1 MAESPEIRRPTLM
14 RGRLDEACSFYGH
27 PREVWRCIHGAGSL
41 ESCGGCGRVVTTT
54 AQLWPVV
61 ITSSTGNPLGARW
74 RYPAPAKVPGRP
86 VALWETA

>member
-1 MAESPEIRRPTLM
+1 MAEGPEIRRPTLM

-54 AQLWPVV
+54 
-61 ITSSTGNPLGARW
+61 GNPLGARW
-74 RYPAPAKVPGRP
+74 RYPVSVQVRP